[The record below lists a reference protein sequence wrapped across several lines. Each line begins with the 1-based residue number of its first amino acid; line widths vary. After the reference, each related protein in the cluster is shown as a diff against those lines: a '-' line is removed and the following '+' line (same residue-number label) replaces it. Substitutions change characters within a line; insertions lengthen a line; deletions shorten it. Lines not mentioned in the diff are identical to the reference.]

1 MADAHA
7 PRPAQTPAPATAAD
21 TALVDRAWELS
32 YLDPQQAGLLGL
44 QLAERSGPL
53 AGWGWLHVA
62 LSETRS
68 GDEAQATQALVRAR
82 EVFRADPAAPDL
94 RGLTLADEVQ
104 AIQCRRALDLQGA
117 WALQRDIDARPS
129 PPLTAHDRFLLH
141 NSRAITHKLLGH
153 TDEALQHF
161 HAAAEAAQACGWAG
175 PRITALV
182 NLGGYHHD
190 LYNLDDARELS
201 EQAMQAARAAGAR
214 PAVAVAAANLILI
227 HHATQQP
234 QRAREVASYLL
245 DHAHELPP
253 GALERLALPLALAH
267 LGVGDIDTAQHYL
280 DSGAVTALG
289 DGDGITQWAW
299 LQARCALARG
309 DLQGARD
316 VAEHTL
322 KERERLKLSDQPYD
336 LMELHRA
343 AADACEQLG
352 DPAAALAF
360 VRRAHTLYEQ
370 LVGRSARARY
380 VALKAQHEL
389 ARIEHDRDLARAGQ
403 RSVEDDRKRLTE
415 LNQALQ
421 AKVAETE
428 MLHAQLREQA
438 LRDPLTGL
446 HNRRYL
452 FEFGPGLL
460 ELCRRQ
466 SRTACVVL
474 LDLDH
479 FKLLNDTYGHH
490 AGDAVLKRFSTL
502 LQQMF
507 RRSDVVC
514 RHGGEEFVAVMPDI
528 DGNGAETMLNR
539 LLEAYQAQP
548 QEVGRRRLPSCSFS
562 AGVALFPR
570 HGHTLEQLL
579 SRADRA
585 LYSAKHQGR
594 ARIEQAPATGFS
606 TFT

>member
-1 MADAHA
+1 
-7 PRPAQTPAPATAAD
+7 
-21 TALVDRAWELS
+21 
-32 YLDPQQAGLLGL
+32 
-44 QLAERSGPL
+44 
-53 AGWGWLHVA
+53 VA
-62 LSETRS
+62 LSEARS
-68 GDEAQATQALVRAR
+68 GDDERATQALARAR
-82 EVFRADPAAPDL
+82 NIFKADAAAPDQ
-94 RGLTLADEVQ
+94 RGLVLADEVL
-104 AIQCRRALDLQGA
+104 AIQLRRAHDLEGA
-117 WALQRDIDARPS
+117 WRLQRDIDARPS
-129 PPLTAHDRFLLH
+129 APHTAHDRFLAH

-153 TDEALQHF
+153 TDDALRHF

-175 PRITALV
+175 PRITALA

-190 LYNLDDARELS
+190 LFNLEDARELS
-201 EQAMQAARAAGAR
+201 EEALQAARTAGAR
-214 PAVAVAAANLILI
+214 PVVAVTAANLILI
-227 HHATQQP
+227 HHAAQQP
-234 QRAREVASYLL
+234 QRAREVASFLL
-245 DHAHELPP
+245 DHANDLMS

-267 LGVGDIDTAQHYL
+267 LGVGEIEAAQHYL
-280 DSGAVTALG
+280 DKGAVAALG

-309 DLQGARD
+309 DLSGARD

-322 KERERLKLSDQPYD
+322 RERDRLKLSDQPFD
-336 LMELHRA
+336 LMELHRV

-352 DPAAALAF
+352 DTAAALAF

-380 VALKAQHEL
+380 VALKARHDL
-389 ARIEHDRDLARAGQ
+389 ARAEQDRDLARAGQ
-403 RSVEDDRKRLTE
+403 RSVEDDRQRLTE
-415 LNQALQ
+415 LNRALQ

-466 SRTACVVL
+466 SSTACVAL

-479 FKLLNDTYGHH
+479 FKLLNDTYGHQ

-507 RRSDVVC
+507 RRSDVIC
-514 RHGGEEFVAVMPDI
+514 RHGGEEFVVVMPNI
-528 DGNGAETMLNR
+528 DAVGAQTMLNR
-539 LLEAYQAQP
+539 LLEAYQALP
-548 QEVGRRRLPSCSFS
+548 QESGRKRLPSCSFS
-562 AGVALFPR
+562 AGIALFPR

-594 ARIEQAPATGFS
+594 ARIEQAPSTGFS

>member
-1 MADAHA
+1 M
-7 PRPAQTPAPATAAD
+7 
-21 TALVDRAWELS
+21 LERAWELS
-32 YLDPQQAGLLGL
+32 YLDPQQAALLGQ
-44 QLAERSGPL
+44 QLADRGGAL
-53 AGWGWLHVA
+53 AGWGWLQVA
-62 LSETRS
+62 LIESRT
-68 GDEAQATQALVRAR
+68 GDEARARQALAQAR
-82 EVFRADPAAPDL
+82 RLFQAGAEP
-94 RGLTLADEVQ
+94 RGLALADEVQ
-104 AIQCRRALDLQGA
+104 VIQLRRAQDLQGA
-117 WALQRDIDARPS
+117 FELLRDIDARPAA
-129 PPLTAHDRFLLH
+129 PRTAHDRFLAH

-153 TDEALQHF
+153 TDEALRHYL
-161 HAAAEAAQACGWAG
+161 AAVEAAQACGWAG
-175 PRITALV
+175 PHITALA

-190 LYNLDDARELS
+190 LFNLEDARELS
-201 EQAMQAARAAGAR
+201 ENALQAARAAGAR
-214 PAVAVAAANLILI
+214 HAMAVAAANLILI
-227 HHATQQP
+227 HHAAQQP
-234 QRAREVASYLL
+234 QRAREMASFLQ
-245 DHAHELPP
+245 DHAHEMLP
-253 GALERLALPLALAH
+253 GTLERLALPLALAH
-267 LGVGDIDTAQHYL
+267 LTVGEVDTAQDYL
-280 DSGAVTALG
+280 DRGAVTALG

-309 DLQGARD
+309 DRQGARD

-322 KERERLKLSDQPYD
+322 QERERLKLSDQPYD

-352 DPAAALAF
+352 DHAAALGF

-380 VALKAQHEL
+380 TALKAQHEL
-389 ARIEHDRDLARAGQ
+389 AQAELDRDQARAGQ
-403 RSVEDDRKRLTE
+403 RSVENDRQRLTE
-415 LNQALQ
+415 LNRALQ

-452 FEFGPGLL
+452 FEFGPSLL

-466 SRTACVVL
+466 DSMACVVL

-490 AGDAVLKRFSTL
+490 AGDAVLKRFSML

-528 DGNGAETMLNR
+528 DGRGAETMLSR

-562 AGVALFPR
+562 AGIALFPR

-585 LYSAKHQGR
+585 LYSAKHHGR
-594 ARIEQAPATGFS
+594 ARIEQAPSTGFG

>member
-1 MADAHA
+1 
-7 PRPAQTPAPATAAD
+7 
-21 TALVDRAWELS
+21 VERAWELS
-32 YLDPQQAGLLGL
+32 YLDPQQAALLGL
-44 QLAERSGPL
+44 QVAERGGPL

-62 LSETRS
+62 LSEARS
-68 GDEAQATQALVRAR
+68 GDDAQATQALEGAR
-82 EVFRADPAAPDL
+82 TVFLANPRTPDL
-94 RGLTLADEVQ
+94 RGLALADEVL
-104 AIQCRRALDLQGA
+104 AIQHRRAHDLQAA
-117 WALQRDIDARPS
+117 WQLQRDIDARPEV
-129 PPLTAHDRFLLH
+129 PRTAHDRFLVH

-153 TDEALQHF
+153 TDDALRHF
-161 HAAAEAAQACGWAG
+161 HTAAEAVQACGWAG
-175 PRITALV
+175 PRITALA

-190 LYNLDDARELS
+190 LFNLEDARELS
-201 EQAMQAARAAGAR
+201 EQALQAARAAGAR
-214 PAVAVAAANLILI
+214 QAMAITAANLIHI
-227 HHATQQP
+227 YHAAQQP
-234 QRAREVASYLL
+234 QRARDVAGFLL
-245 DHAHELPP
+245 DHAHELMP

-267 LGVGDIDTAQHYL
+267 LGVGDIATAQHYL
-280 DSGAVTALG
+280 DDGAVTAVG

-309 DLQGARD
+309 DLSGARD

-322 KERERLKLSDQPYD
+322 RERDRLQLSDQPHD

-352 DPAAALAF
+352 DSAAALVF
-360 VRRAHTLYEQ
+360 VRRAHSLYEQ

-380 VALKAQHEL
+380 VALTARHEL
-389 ARIEHDRDLARAGQ
+389 TRAELDRDLARAGQ
-403 RSVEDDRKRLTE
+403 RSVEDDRQRLTE
-415 LNQALQ
+415 LNRALQ
-421 AKVAETE
+421 AKVVETE

-466 SRTACVVL
+466 SSTACVVL

-528 DGNGAETMLNR
+528 DSAGAQTMLTR

-562 AGVALFPR
+562 AGIALFPR
-570 HGHTLEQLL
+570 HGNTLEQLL

-594 ARIEQAPATGFS
+594 ARIEQVAATGFS
-606 TFT
+606 TLS

>member
-1 MADAHA
+1 MVDD
-7 PRPAQTPAPATAAD
+7 AQT
-21 TALVDRAWELS
+21 VERAWELS
-32 YLDPQQAGLLGL
+32 YLDPQQAALLGL
-44 QLAERSGPL
+44 QLAERGGPL

-62 LSETRS
+62 LSEARS
-68 GDEAQATQALVRAR
+68 GDDTRATQALERACA
-82 EVFRADPAAPDL
+82 VFRADPAAPEM
-94 RGLTLADEVQ
+94 RGLALADEVR
-104 AIQCRRALDLQGA
+104 AIQRRRAQDLQGA

-129 PPLTAHDRFLLH
+129 AMRTAHDRFLVH
-141 NSRAITHKLLGH
+141 NSRAITHKLMGH
-153 TDEALQHF
+153 TDEALRHF

-175 PRITALV
+175 PRITALA

-190 LYNLDDARELS
+190 LFNLDDACELS
-201 EQAMQAARAAGAR
+201 EQALQAARAAGAR
-214 PAVAVAAANLILI
+214 PAAAVAAANLILI
-227 HHATQQP
+227 HHAAQRP
-234 QRAREVASYLL
+234 QRAREVAGFLL
-245 DHAHELPP
+245 DHAHELPQ
-253 GALERLALPLALAH
+253 GTLERLALPLAMAH
-267 LGVGDIDTAQHYL
+267 LGVGDVNTAQHHL
-280 DSGAVTALG
+280 DRGAVTALG

-309 DLQGARD
+309 DQQGARD

-322 KERERLKLSDQPYD
+322 LERERLKLGDQPYD

-352 DPAAALAF
+352 DHAAALGF
-360 VRRAHTLYEQ
+360 LRRAQGLYEQ

-380 VALKAQHEL
+380 VALMAQHEL
-389 ARIEHDRDLARAGQ
+389 ARAELDRDLARAGQ
-403 RSVEDDRKRLTE
+403 RSVEDDRQRLTE
-415 LNQALQ
+415 LNRTLQ

-466 SRTACVVL
+466 SSTACVVL

-490 AGDAVLKRFSTL
+490 AGDAVLKRFSAL

-528 DGNGAETMLNR
+528 DGAGAETMLGR
-539 LLEAYQAQP
+539 LLEVYQAQP

-562 AGVALFPR
+562 AGIALFPR

-585 LYSAKHQGR
+585 LYSAKHLGR
-594 ARIEQAPATGFS
+594 ARIEQALATGFS
-606 TFT
+606 ALP